1 MAADGRVLPM
11 EGREVKAQKKAEAQD
26 DELPGIIRT
35 WGKRQKGRPEALR
48 VDENGITSFSTA
60 GRRYTGLISWTSLI
74 CR

>member
-35 WGKRQKGRPEALR
+35 WGKRQKGRPEALNLSR
-48 VDENGITSFSTA
+48 TLNTKHPFRTN
-60 GRRYTGLISWTSLI
+60 L
-74 CR
+74 